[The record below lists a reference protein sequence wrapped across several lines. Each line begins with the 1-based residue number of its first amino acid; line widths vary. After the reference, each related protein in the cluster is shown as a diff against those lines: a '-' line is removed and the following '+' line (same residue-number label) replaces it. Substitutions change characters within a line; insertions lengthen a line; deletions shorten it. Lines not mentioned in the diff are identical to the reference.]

1 MSGFLGNRSWDAQIY
16 VQEVYW
22 EVPSGTT
29 SGSGDGVRDGQ
40 REKFICDGFAEE
52 ASLQQRAG
60 PLEWARGQAFEP
72 SNGCRLSQGR
82 WHNMGWGRFFQE
94 RATLLWAMKIRSS
107 VLKKDLSILQPHSKI
122 HNSNKNV
129 LGGKKVTLA
138 RLIYNMLR
146 SLAMSTFVSYR
157 VELLYYCLINLS
169 IRMLALQS
177 HDFLL

>member
-1 MSGFLGNRSWDAQIY
+1 
-16 VQEVYW
+16 
-22 EVPSGTT
+22 
-29 SGSGDGVRDGQ
+29 
-40 REKFICDGFAEE
+40 
-52 ASLQQRAG
+52 
-60 PLEWARGQAFEP
+60 
-72 SNGCRLSQGR
+72 
-82 WHNMGWGRFFQE
+82 
-94 RATLLWAMKIRSS
+94 MKIRSS